1 MIGATEMARVLGI
14 ARATLLRWVSENRVP
29 GFKVGREWKFDEVDV
44 VRALKVTNGNALQQA
59 SLRGRAA

>member
-1 MIGATEMARVLGI
+1 MIGATEMARILGI